1 MDESVS
7 FKPTAIK
14 LMDQVRET
22 LRFYHYAYCTE
33 KSNDD
38 WILKFIRFNGKRH
51 PKEMGKLEIER
62 YLSHLAVN
70 REENRVRVRPYILHH
85 VNCKA

>member
-22 LRFYHYAYCTE
+22 LRFYHYAYSTE
-33 KSNDD
+33 KSYDD

-51 PKEMGKLEIER
+51 HKEMGELEIER
-62 YLSHLAVN
+62 YLSHLAVIN
-70 REENRVRVRPYILHH
+70 
-85 VNCKA
+85 